1 MVPREMGGRCR
12 QRGLLVL
19 AVGVLSIAG
28 VLAIV
33 ASRRS
38 WRRVGYN
45 GTPIQLAIGTL
56 PPGAVGCQPYEAL
69 PSGTQAVQIHA
80 VRAGAGSVR
89 VRVELREA
97 GRYAGVGAAGA
108 VAASGTIVAPL
119 AHPLARAV
127 VAPLCVWNTGRATLA
142 LLGAATG
149 AVDQVAV
156 TADGKPAGNLIGRV
170 RVDDLNSSRPSS
182 LWSVLG
188 RLPERIASA
197 TGSALAP
204 WLVIV
209 GLIVTVLAAGLLMS
223 AAGHGR
229 GRESA
234 LVAVMAFA
242 IGAAW
247 AGITP
252 MAEKTDETPHF
263 AYVQAFA
270 ELGHPPTQFADTGLL
285 SPEFACWYS
294 GLGVIHWRYFDEERP
309 PWSAQGRRS
318 LDRSCAAAS
327 PKYNG
332 AMYMA
337 FQPPAYYALAAG
349 AYKLA
354 VGASL
359 PTKLLFARLVSV
371 LLAALAVVFT
381 YLLARELIRESLWP
395 ARAAALAVA
404 LQPIF
409 MFNESGVNPDALMVA
424 VASAIALVGAR
435 AWRKGLSTRRALGL
449 GALVGLGVVSKTNFL
464 ALIPSVLLL
473 AGALWWG
480 AGRQERSA
488 RAKRLAAGAVIAGA
502 IFGVYALVNDLVW
515 HRGLRYRDESYGGS
529 GGSLHRLAEF
539 TWQFFLPRLSEMNN
553 LVGGTNIP
561 IIELIESSTTRMG
574 WWNDYGIA
582 SGWTPLI
589 MAIGLLLAGACA
601 WYVIPRAR
609 RHPAPVIVTLGCAL
623 AFLAAL
629 VYAGYQFSLGN
640 NVNVIIPRHAL
651 PLISLWG
658 LLVGCAV
665 AAARPRWQPIVTGLL
680 AVVFLAHTTL
690 ALTTT
695 VSRFYL

>member
-1 MVPREMGGRCR
+1 MDGRCR
-12 QRGLLVL
+12 QRGLVVF

-28 VLAIV
+28 VLTIV
-33 ASRRS
+33 ASQRS

-45 GTPIQLAIGTL
+45 GTPIQLVIGTI
-56 PPGAVGCQPYEAL
+56 PAGAVGCQPYEAL

-80 VRAGAGSVR
+80 APAGPGTVG

-97 GRYAGVGAAGA
+97 GRYTGIGGAGEVAAG
-108 VAASGTIVAPL
+108 GTVVAPL
-119 AHPLARAV
+119 ARPLARTV
-127 VAPLCVWNTGRATLA
+127 VAPLCVWNTGKATLA
-142 LLGAATG
+142 LQGAATG
-149 AVDQVAV
+149 PVDQITVS
-156 TADGKPAGNLIGRV
+156 ADGRPVGNLVGRV

-188 RLPERIASA
+188 RLPERIATA
-197 TGSALAP
+197 MGSVLAP

-209 GLIVTVLAAGLLMS
+209 GLIVTVLAAGLLVGGM
-223 AAGHGR
+223 AHGR
-229 GRESA
+229 GRELA
-234 LVAVMAFA
+234 VVAVMAFA
-242 IGAAW
+242 IGAVW

-252 MAEKTDETPHF
+252 IAEKTDETPHF

-285 SPEFACWYS
+285 SAEFACWYS

-309 PWSAQGRRS
+309 PWSAQVRRS
-318 LDRSCAAAS
+318 LDRSCATAS

-381 YLLARELIRESLWP
+381 YLLVRELIRGSPWP
-395 ARAAALAVA
+395 PRAAALAIA

-435 AWRKGLSTRRALGL
+435 AWRRGLTTRRALLL

-480 AGRQERSA
+480 AGPHERGV
-488 RAKRLAAGAVIAGA
+488 RAGRLTAGAIVAGA
-502 IFGVYALVNDLVW
+502 IFGVYALVNDIAW
-515 HRGLRYRDESYGGS
+515 HRGLRYRDESYGGA
-529 GGSLHRLAEF
+529 GGSLHRALSF
-539 TWQFFLPRLSEMNN
+539 TWQFFLPRLPEMHN
-553 LVGGTNIP
+553 LVGGTSIP

-574 WWNDYGIA
+574 WWNDYGIP

-589 MAIGLLLAGACA
+589 MAIGLVLAGACA

-609 RHPAPVIVTLGCAL
+609 QHPVPVLVTLGCGL
-623 AFLAAL
+623 LFLAAL

-640 NVNVIIPRHAL
+640 NANVIIPRHAL

-665 AAARPRWQPIVTGLL
+665 AVARPNWRPTLTGLL

-690 ALTTT
+690 ALATT
-695 VSRFYL
+695 VGRFYL